1 MLTIGVEFKGG
12 KFTEYQ
18 KETIKNIV
26 EKINS
31 EYFLPDI
38 QRSFVWK
45 PAQIYAL
52 FDSIVRPY
60 PISTFLFWELDKDY
74 VLKKDVKLLTFVKS
88 NKEESELNLSLG
100 HDKYNLVLDGQQRL
114 TSFYI
119 ALKGTYLERNKSK
132 ELYFDVFSGIEPNED
147 ELLYDFKLFTTDN
160 GACFAEEGE
169 DQNNKGK
176 KKTRLWINVK
186 RIYEIP
192 TGKAEDIR
200 TFVEKTVEKAGNKTV
215 LPKYANPQDLTN
227 AVFDKVHDLYY
238 SLTSSPV
245 VNFYPEKRQDY
256 DAVLDI
262 FVRTNSG
269 GTKLSYSDLLFSK
282 IKRHWDKAR
291 EKFRD
296 LLEEINGNTYDF
308 DGDFIL
314 KTCLVIFA
322 ESQTDIRYKIEN
334 LKEKKIDDIKQNW
347 EKIAKTIKLTI
358 SVAKDYAGLATSK
371 LLPSKNALVPLVYFI
386 YKNDIRMIGDHGN
399 NTFRLSEVEKT
410 KNWLYRILLTGVF
423 SGQSD
428 NMLHQTKEVLKGT
441 GDTFPDSELNK
452 QIQSVGKSLDV
463 NKDFLNEIEYN
474 SPDSYLLLF
483 LLYRDQRL
491 KLNFNPVYEGETPQQ
506 DHIFSQDELGKT
518 GYSESLINDI
528 GNIRYVTASENQW
541 KKATPFSQW
550 ISQITPEEK
559 GTHLIPPGDWTTAN
573 YVGFLEERKKL
584 MLERLH

>member
-1 MLTIGVEFKGG
+1 MS
-12 KFTEYQ
+12 TEYQ
-18 KETIKNIV
+18 KETVKNII
-26 EKINS
+26 EKVNR

-52 FDSIVRPY
+52 FDSIMRLY
-60 PISTFLFWELDKDY
+60 PISTFLFWELDKDF
-74 VLKKDVKLLTFVKS
+74 VAKKDVKLLTFVKS
-88 NKEESELNLSLG
+88 NKEESELNLSLV

-119 ALKGTYLERNKSK
+119 ALKGAYLERNKPK
-132 ELYFDVFSGIEPNED
+132 ELFFDVFSGVEPNED
-147 ELLYDFKLFTTDN
+147 GLLYDFKLFSPDN
-160 GACFAEEGE
+160 GTCFASEEE
-169 DQNNKGK
+169 DQNNKGE
-176 KKTRLWINVK
+176 KKTRLWINIK

-200 TFVEKTVEKAGNKTV
+200 NFVEETVENAGNKTV
-215 LPKYANPQDLTN
+215 LPKYANPQDLSN

-238 SLTSSPV
+238 SLTSNPV
-245 VNFYPEKRQDY
+245 VNFYSEKKQDY

-269 GTKLSYSDLLFSK
+269 GTKLTYSDLLFSK

-296 LLEEINGNTYDF
+296 LLEEINGNTFDF

-314 KTCLVIFA
+314 KACLVIFA
-322 ESQTDIRYKIEN
+322 ENQTDVRYKIEN
-334 LKEKKIDDIKQNW
+334 LKEKKIDDIEQNW

-358 SVAKDYAGLATSK
+358 SVAKDYGGLAASK
-371 LLPSKNALVPLVYFI
+371 LLPSKNALIPVVYFI
-386 YKNDIRMIGDHGN
+386 YKNDFKMIGDHSS
-399 NTFRLSEVEKT
+399 NTFRLSEIEKT

-428 NMLHQTKEVLKGT
+428 NMLHQTREVLQGA
-441 GDTFPDSELNK
+441 GNTFPDAELNK
-452 QIQSVGKSLDV
+452 RIQSVGKSLDV
-463 NKDFLNEIEYN
+463 NKDFLDEIEYN

-483 LLYRDQRL
+483 LLYRGQRL
-491 KLNFNPVYEGETPQQ
+491 KLNFNPVFEGETPQQ
-506 DHIFSQDELGKT
+506 DHVFSQDELGKT

-528 GNIRYVTASENQW
+528 GNIRYVAASENQW

-550 ISQITPEEK
+550 ISQTTIEEK
-559 GTHLIPPGDWTTAN
+559 ENHLIPPGDWKTAN
-573 YVGFLEERKKL
+573 YEDFLEARKKL
-584 MLERLH
+584 MLQRLQ

>member
-1 MLTIGVEFKGG
+1 MIFKVGVS
-12 KFTEYQ
+12 TEYQ

-60 PISTFLFWELDKDY
+60 PISTFLFWELDKDF
-74 VLKKDVKLLTFVKS
+74 VTKEDIKLLTFVKS
-88 NKEESELNLSLG
+88 SKEESELNLSLG

-119 ALKGTYLERNKSK
+119 ALKGTYLERNKPK
-132 ELYFDVFSGIEPNED
+132 ELYFDVFSGVEPNED
-147 ELLYDFKLFTTDN
+147 GLLYDFKLFTPDN
-160 GACFAEEGE
+160 GACFAEEEE

-176 KKTRLWINVK
+176 MKTMFWINVK

-200 TFVEKTVEKAGNKTV
+200 TFVEKTVESAGNKTV
-215 LPKYANPQDLTN
+215 LPKYVNPQDLTN

-245 VNFYPEKRQDY
+245 VNFYPERIQDY

-262 FVRTNSG
+262 FVRTNAG
-269 GTKLSYSDLLFSK
+269 GTKLSYSDILFSK
-282 IKRHWDKAR
+282 IKRHWGEAR
-291 EKFRD
+291 ERFRD
-296 LLEEINGNTYDF
+296 LLEEINGNAFDF

-322 ESQTDIRYKIEN
+322 ESQTDVRYKIGN

-347 EKIAKTIKLTI
+347 NKIAKTIKLTMSI
-358 SVAKDYAGLATSK
+358 AKDYAGLATSK
-371 LLPSKNALVPLVYFI
+371 LLSSKNALIPLVYFI
-386 YKNDIRMIGDHGN
+386 FKNDIKMIGDHGS
-399 NTFRLSEVEKT
+399 NTFRLSEIEKT
-410 KNWLYRILLTGVF
+410 KHWLYRILLTGVF

-428 NMLHQTKEVLKGT
+428 NMLHQTKEVLKGA
-441 GDTFPDSELNK
+441 GDTFPDAELNK
-452 QIQSVGKSLDV
+452 RIQSVGKSLDV
-463 NKDFLNEIEYN
+463 NKDFLDEIAYN
-474 SPDSYLLLF
+474 LPDSYLLLF
-483 LLYRDQRL
+483 LLYRGQKLR
-491 KLNFNPVYEGETPQQ
+491 LNFNSVYEGETPQQ
-506 DHIFSQDELGKT
+506 DHIFSQDELSRT
-518 GYSESLINDI
+518 GYNETLINDI
-528 GNIRYVTASENQW
+528 GNIRYVSASENQW
-541 KKATPFSQW
+541 KNATPFSQW
-550 ISQITPEEK
+550 ISQISPEERE
-559 GTHLIPPGDWTTAN
+559 THLIPLGDWKTAS
-573 YVGFLEERKKL
+573 YTEFLEKRKEL
-584 MLERLH
+584 MLQKLH